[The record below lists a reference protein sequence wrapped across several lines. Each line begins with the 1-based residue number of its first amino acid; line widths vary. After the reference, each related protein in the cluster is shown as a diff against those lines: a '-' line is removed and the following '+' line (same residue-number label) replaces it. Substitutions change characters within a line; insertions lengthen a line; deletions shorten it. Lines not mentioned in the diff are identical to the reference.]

1 MIILLLIMIV
11 LVPSLLRYFLE
22 LDPYLI
28 GNFLIDLQIMPDDTT
43 SMNTPAK
50 LAVQAQLSMHNS
62 HYHRK
67 RFKMPRS
74 WS

>member
-1 MIILLLIMIV
+1 MMV
-11 LVPSLLRYFLE
+11 LAPSLLRYFLE

-28 GNFLIDLQIMPDDTT
+28 GDLLIDLHNMSDDTI

-50 LAVQAQLSMHNS
+50 FAVQAQLSMHHS
-62 HYHRK
+62 HYHRN

-74 WS
+74 